1 MGSSLWVLCNNGFLF
16 LSVFKIQIFITFLGH
31 IMMLSS
37 QKVFN
42 ANCKLFFVFGMEMA
56 SSSSSSS
63 LRIQGA
69 HTIDTKGFAW
79 EAKFYLWYYGQYCST
94 LANSTHVC

>member
-1 MGSSLWVLCNNGFLF
+1 MENMGSSLWVLCNNGFLF

-31 IMMLSS
+31 IIIMPSS

-69 HTIDTKGFAW
+69 HTIDTKGFAS
-79 EAKFYLWYYGQYCST
+79 EAKFYLWYYGQYCM
-94 LANSTHVC
+94 